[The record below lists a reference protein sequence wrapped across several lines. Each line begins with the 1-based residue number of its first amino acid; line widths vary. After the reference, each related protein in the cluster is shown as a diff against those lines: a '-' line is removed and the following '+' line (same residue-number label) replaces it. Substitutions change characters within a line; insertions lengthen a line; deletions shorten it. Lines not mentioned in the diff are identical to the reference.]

1 MFVQTALYQ
10 ALGFA
15 LLSHALPITSCRA
28 PGLSLTP
35 VHTVPGTQGLENL
48 AVRSNGQVL
57 VTSIQSPTLYQV
69 SPSASENPLTVA
81 EFCGVTSLTGIVELQ
96 ADVFYVI
103 GLNLTGLAAVP
114 GSTGLWKVDLRN
126 SSISDDGTT
135 LRPAE
140 VSLVT
145 NFPGA
150 GLFNGMDRLA
160 QNDTSHVLIS
170 DSGAGTVTKVNVDTG
185 AFETVIE
192 DPRMSITTEELLPIG
207 INGLHVHEDNLF
219 FVNFNQAVF
228 AKVPISLSTG
238 RATGP
243 VEDLATI
250 NSGDDF
256 ILSRD
261 GTKAWIAEHGPNVL
275 VEVNIPRK
283 TSRIVANS
291 TLLLTASAVALG
303 RTTSDH
309 NSLYIAAATNVNG
322 TDVGQL
328 VRADFPYAL

>member
-1 MFVQTALYQ
+1 MLIKSALFQ
-10 ALGFA
+10 SLGFA
-15 LLSHALPITSCRA
+15 LLSHALPSTSCQA

-35 VHTVPGTQGLENL
+35 IHTVAGTQGLENL
-48 AVRSNGQVL
+48 AVRHNGQIL
-57 VTSIQSPTLYQV
+57 VTSISSPTLHQV
-69 SPSASENPLTVA
+69 SPSTSESPVAIA
-81 EFCGVTSLTGIVELQ
+81 EFCGVTSLFGIVELQ

-103 GLNLTGLAAVP
+103 GSNLTELVAVP

-126 SSISDDGTT
+126 SSIAEDATT

-140 VSLVT
+140 VSLVAR
-145 NFPGA
+145 FPA
-150 GLFNGMDRLA
+150 ASLFNGMDRLS

-185 AFETVIE
+185 AFETVIQ
-192 DPRMSITTEELLPIG
+192 DPQMSITTEELFPIG
-207 INGLHVHEDNLF
+207 INGIHVHDNDLF
-219 FVNFNQAVF
+219 FVNFNQAIF
-228 AKVPISLSTG
+228 AKVPISPSTG

-243 VEDLATI
+243 VEVLATI

-261 GTKAWIAEHGPNVL
+261 GTKAWIAEHGPNIL

-291 TLLLTASAVALG
+291 TLLMDASAVALG
-303 RTTSDH
+303 RTSSDH
-309 NSLYIAAATNVNG
+309 NSLYIAAASNVNG
-322 TDVGQL
+322 TDIGQL
-328 VRADFPYAL
+328 VRAGFPYSL